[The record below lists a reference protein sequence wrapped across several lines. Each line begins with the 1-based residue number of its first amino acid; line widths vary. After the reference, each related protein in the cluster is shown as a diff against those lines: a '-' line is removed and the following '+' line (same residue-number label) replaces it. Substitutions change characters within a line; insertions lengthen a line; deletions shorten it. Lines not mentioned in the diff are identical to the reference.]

1 MIPNDGAANNLYLTS
16 LIKTKQFE
24 EANKFLEESSLKK
37 TFLYEH
43 AYILHR
49 LGQNKNALDK
59 IKEL

>member
-1 MIPNDGAANNLYLTS
+1 LIALIPNDIPANNLYLTS

-37 TFLYEH
+37 SFLYEH

-49 LGQNKNALDK
+49 LG
-59 IKEL
+59 